1 MGCSDPKKKKTCL
14 EKCTDPNNECKTV
27 GKKCECIPK
36 TTKSRRKYK
45 ILYKKYLDDKNID
58 TSIGGGSVKELN

>member
-45 ILYKKYLDDKNID
+45 I
-58 TSIGGGSVKELN
+58 